1 MKNVI
6 AFNTGGFLSLEN
18 ISGGS
23 DVITI
28 RYYVHGLTAPKINV
42 DGTLYNLTIS
52 GNYGEY
58 TLNTSN
64 VTKNS
69 PIIRFNLNDN
79 GTDYSVYQL
88 VFYDFNDTGNFVCNI
103 WQKQLQVFK
112 TGNAS
117 VFHAYIISLVETQTT
132 TVGSGLT
139 VDEYGQITV
148 NTGTTL
154 KKTPDGKVETVE
166 GTRNVD
172 SIEVTEDSNDRISSI
187 TINYDD
193 ETTHSYSCT
202 YDNNGNLISFGGVPI
217 SWGDDN
223 E

>member
-1 MKNVI
+1 MKNVLT
-6 AFNTGGFLSLEN
+6 FNTGGFLSLEN

-28 RYYVHGLTAPKINV
+28 RYYVHGLTAPKIKV

-58 TLNTSN
+58 TLNTSG
-64 VTKNS
+64 VTKLN
-69 PIIRFNLNDN
+69 PIIYFNLNDN
-79 GTDYSVYQL
+79 GTDYASFSL
-88 VFYDFNDTGNFVCNI
+88 AFWDFNDTGNFICNI

-117 VFHAYIISLVETQTT
+117 VFHAYIIALVETQTT
-132 TVGSGLT
+132 TIGAGLT
-139 VDEYGQITV
+139 VDEHGQITV

-154 KKTPDGKVETVE
+154 KKTSDGKVETVE
-166 GTRNVD
+166 GTRHVD

-193 ETTHSYSCT
+193 ETVHSYACS
-202 YDNNGNLISFGGVPI
+202 YDSSGNLTSFGGVPI
-217 SWGDDN
+217 SWGDDS